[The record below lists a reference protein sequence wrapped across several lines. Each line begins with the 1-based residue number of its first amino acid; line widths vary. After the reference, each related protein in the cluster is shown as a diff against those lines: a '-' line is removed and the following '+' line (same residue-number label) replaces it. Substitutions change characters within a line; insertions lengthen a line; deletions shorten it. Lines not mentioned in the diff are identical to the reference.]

1 MTNAAVVASS
11 RASVMQAVR
20 SAVAGRTPGEP
31 FTVQEL
37 LTEGSRAAVDQA
49 MTRLARSGEV
59 ERVTRGVYAV
69 PRVNATL
76 GRRVPVSPEAAAEA
90 IARSAGAVLS
100 VHGAEAARRFGLTTQ
115 VPLTSVLTTTG
126 RSRRVVVG
134 GREVRLMHASSRRM
148 ALAGRPAGEALAALL
163 YLGRSEVTTDV
174 IAQVRRRLA
183 PEEFEALREAVT
195 AMPAWLTDLLHL
207 AVPRELAIA

>member
-1 MTNAAVVASS
+1 MTSVTGAPP

-20 SAVAGRTPGEP
+20 ASVAGRTPGEP

-49 MTRLARSGEV
+49 LTRLVRAGEV

-76 GRRVPVSPEAAAEA
+76 GRRVPVSAEVAAAA
-90 IARSAGAVLS
+90 IARSAGAAVG

-134 GREVRLMHASSRRM
+134 GREVRLVHASLRRM

-163 YLGRSEVTTDV
+163 YLGRSEVTPDV

-183 PEEFEALREAVT
+183 PEEFAVLRAAVT
-195 AMPAWLTDLLHL
+195 AMPAWLADMLRR
-207 AVPRELAIA
+207 AGPSELAAG

>member
-1 MTNAAVVASS
+1 MTRVAVTSPRVSA
-11 RASVMQAVR
+11 MQAVR
-20 SAVAGRTPGEP
+20 AAVARRTPGEP

-49 MTRLARSGEV
+49 LTRLVRAGEV

-76 GRRVPVSPEAAAEA
+76 GRRVPVSAEVAAEA
-90 IARSAGAVLS
+90 IARSAGAAVG

-134 GREVRLMHASSRRM
+134 GREVGLMHASPRRM

-163 YLGRSEVTTDV
+163 YLGQSEVTPEV
-174 IAQVRRRLA
+174 ITQVSRRLT
-183 PEEFEALREAVT
+183 PEEFAALRTAVT
-195 AMPAWLTDLLHL
+195 AMPAWLADMMRR
-207 AVPRELAIA
+207 AVPSERATR